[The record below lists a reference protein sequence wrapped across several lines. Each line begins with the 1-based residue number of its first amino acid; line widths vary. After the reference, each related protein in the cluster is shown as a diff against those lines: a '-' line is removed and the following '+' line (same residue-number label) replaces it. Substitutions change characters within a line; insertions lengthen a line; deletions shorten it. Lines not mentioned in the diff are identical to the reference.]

1 MVTLGTE
8 ETERAESST
17 WQLMVALIVFK
28 VIRSIQSSRR
38 PHQVILRSIFL
49 YAGYSCYK
57 CTYFIKGNHCAIV
70 EDCGPDIR
78 ELESRTVAPNGVCTL
93 WHPNEMETR

>member
-1 MVTLGTE
+1 MATNG
-8 ETERAESST
+8 SSN
-17 WQLMVALIVFK
+17 
-28 VIRSIQSSRR
+28 RIQSDKKYPKLSKAASDYLE
-38 PHQVILRSIFL
+38 IDFFKKADL

-57 CTYFIKGNHCAIV
+57 CTYFIKGNHCAII